1 MMSDSVEVASPPP
14 KESTEPPVA
23 TVSVVKKRKKR
34 CGPLESSYEER
45 RYSGISSTAN
55 YYQLNIVK
63 DIEEVKRHKLLLPSE
78 HDVLVV
84 LHGTGKLVVSM
95 TVMYVTAAKATKANG
110 ESDIP

>member
-1 MMSDSVEVASPPP
+1 
-14 KESTEPPVA
+14 
-23 TVSVVKKRKKR
+23 
-34 CGPLESSYEER
+34 
-45 RYSGISSTAN
+45 
-55 YYQLNIVK
+55 VK

-95 TVMYVTAAKATKANG
+95 TVMYVTAAKQRRQTAKG

>member
-63 DIEEVKRHKLLLPSE
+63 DIEEVKRHKLVTSE
-78 HDVLVV
+78 RARRAGRASWNREVGSVDDSHVCD
-84 LHGTGKLVVSM
+84 GG
-95 TVMYVTAAKATKANG
+95 KATKANG
-110 ESDIP
+110 ERGK

>member
-1 MMSDSVEVASPPP
+1 MMSDSVEVSSTPP

-55 YYQLNIVK
+55 YYQLNTVK
-63 DIEEVKRHKLLLPSE
+63 DIEDVKRDRS
-78 HDVLVV
+78 
-84 LHGTGKLVVSM
+84 T
-95 TVMYVTAAKATKANG
+95 T
-110 ESDIP
+110 